1 MSQIN
6 RRRFILVDVVPPNTT
21 KQEIEESLDELVSL
35 VNTYGGG
42 KIIRVIQKRDY
53 PDPST
58 YIGKGKAEEL
68 TQIVKTEKIDVIVL
82 NGVVP
87 SSQLFNLTQILWSVN
102 PNIQVWDRVD
112 LILHI
117 FDKHAHT
124 AEAKLQIELARM
136 RHMGPR
142 IYGLGSYMGRQ
153 GGGIGTR
160 GAGQTNIELM
170 KTHWRTEMKSIN
182 DKLKKMAG
190 HREQQIT
197 HRREIGF
204 KTISI
209 IGYTNAG
216 KSSLFNRLTGKKK
229 LAADVL
235 FATLE
240 SNIGKLYLPSTKQQ
254 LLVSDTIG
262 FIQNLPTKLIDAFK
276 STLMESINA
285 NLLVHVIDIADPKM
299 HEKIQVVED
308 ILFDLKIDTKKKIY
322 VFNKTDMLNSVNRE
336 DALKLYAGYQP
347 QFISVKN
354 GQGIEAEIQ
363 RLTKEEAEACI
374 EAVILFQSSME
385 AVINE
390 EIERHKH
397 LTEVKKEKDLRLRR
411 YRNLSFKNRWMK
423 SYDELGM
430 DPTKGSLADYLEFYN
445 EFRVTITH
453 PTSRYVNIQKYNFEN
468 VYEGVRSGWLAMEL
482 LYEKLDKVHAEYS
495 WEMYCT
501 NCGLPTSL

>member
-1 MSQIN
+1 MSDTN
-6 RRRFILVDVVPPNTT
+6 KRRFILIDVVPPNTST
-21 KQEIEESLDELVSL
+21 QQIEENLQELISL

-53 PDPST
+53 PDSST

-68 TQIVKTEKIDVIVL
+68 TTIVKDEKIDVIVL
-82 NGVVP
+82 NAVVP
-87 SSQLFNLTQILWSVN
+87 SNQLFNLTEILWSIN

-124 AEAKLQIELARM
+124 SEAKLQIELARM

-170 KTHWRTEMKSIN
+170 KSHWRTEMKTIN
-182 DKLKKMAG
+182 DKLKKMAS
-190 HREQQIT
+190 HREQQLAR
-197 HRREIGF
+197 RREIGF

-229 LAADVL
+229 LAANVL
-235 FATLE
+235 FATLD
-240 SNIGKLYLPSTKQQ
+240 SNIGKLYLHNSKQQ

-285 NLLVHVIDIADPKM
+285 NLLLHIIDISDPKM

-308 ILFDLKIDTKKKIY
+308 ILHELGISTKDKLY
-322 VFNKTDMLNSVNRE
+322 VFNKTDLPNTINRA
-336 DALKLYAGYQP
+336 DALKLYANFLP
-347 QFISVKN
+347 QFISVQSEK
-354 GQGIEAEIQ
+354 GIDTLIN
-363 RLTKEEAEACI
+363 TI
-374 EAVILFQSSME
+374 EKKISS
-385 AVINE
+385 AAA
-390 EIERHKH
+390 
-397 LTEVKKEKDLRLRR
+397 
-411 YRNLSFKNRWMK
+411 
-423 SYDELGM
+423 SY
-430 DPTKGSLADYLEFYN
+430 
-445 EFRVTITH
+445 
-453 PTSRYVNIQKYNFEN
+453 
-468 VYEGVRSGWLAMEL
+468 
-482 LYEKLDKVHAEYS
+482 
-495 WEMYCT
+495 
-501 NCGLPTSL
+501 